1 MGCPPLRCWS
11 RWLRK
16 RLLVWRGP
24 RRHLLGWAS
33 SHRPVP
39 VSVRVLGW
47 HLRLVLVVWARLASR
62 VLLVWQALVV
72 RVARVSVVS
81 RPRWLPVPVVLAV
94 LPLVVLVVWLA
105 QSAPVPVLVLV
116 VGVDPVHTV
125 RVVACRVM
133 RTRVWRLVLRVLLLV
148 GRWVLA
154 RALPVPGL
162 VLVWA
167 LVVVLQ
173 VLARVCQ
180 VLRARCRV
188 RQRPL
193 VPVRVRPVVVG
204 V

>member
-11 RWLRK
+11 RLLRK
-16 RLLVWRGP
+16 RLLVWRVPRP
-24 RRHLLGWAS
+24 RRLVWVS
-33 SHRPVP
+33 SLPQ
-39 VSVRVLGW
+39 VRVLGW

-94 LPLVVLVVWLA
+94 ALVVLVVWRARLV
-105 QSAPVPVLVLV
+105 PVPVLV

-133 RTRVWRLVLRVLLLV
+133 HTRVRRLVLRVLLLV

-180 VLRARCRV
+180 VLRARYQV

>member
-1 MGCPPLRCWS
+1 M
-11 RWLRK
+11 LRK
-16 RLLVWRGP
+16 LLLVWRVP
-24 RRHLLGWAS
+24 RPHLLGWAS

-72 RVARVSVVS
+72 RVARVWVVS

-94 LPLVVLVVWLA
+94 ALVVLVVWRARLV
-105 QSAPVPVLVLV
+105 PVPVLV

-133 RTRVWRLVLRVLLLV
+133 HTRVRRLVLRVLLLV

-180 VLRARCRV
+180 VLRARYQV

>member
-1 MGCPPLRCWS
+1 M
-11 RWLRK
+11 
-16 RLLVWRGP
+16 V
-24 RRHLLGWAS
+24 WAS
-33 SHRPVP
+33 SHPR
-39 VSVRVLGW
+39 VRVRGW
-47 HLRLVLVVWARLASR
+47 CRLLVLVVQARLASR
-62 VLLVWQALVV
+62 ALLVWQALLV

-81 RPRWLPVPVVLAV
+81 LPRWLPVPVVLVV
-94 LPLVVLVVWLA
+94 LPLVVLVVLVVWLA
-105 QSAPVPVLVLV
+105 RLVPVL
-116 VGVDPVHTV
+116 GVDPVHTV
-125 RVVACRVM
+125 RVVVCRVM
-133 RTRVWRLVLRVLLLV
+133 HTRGRRLVLRVLLLV

-180 VLRARCRV
+180 VLRARYQV

>member
-1 MGCPPLRCWS
+1 M
-11 RWLRK
+11 
-16 RLLVWRGP
+16 
-24 RRHLLGWAS
+24 
-33 SHRPVP
+33 P

-47 HLRLVLVVWARLASR
+47 HLRLVLVVQARLASR

-81 RPRWLPVPVVLAV
+81 LPRWLPVPVVLVV
-94 LPLVVLVVWLA
+94 LPLVVLVVLVVWLA
-105 QSAPVPVLVLV
+105 RLVPVLV
-116 VGVDPVHTV
+116 VGVDPVRTV

-133 RTRVWRLVLRVLLLV
+133 RTRVRRLVLLLV

-173 VLARVCQ
+173 ASARVCQ
-180 VLRARCRV
+180 VLQARYQV
-188 RQRPL
+188 RQQPL

-204 V
+204 A

>member
-1 MGCPPLRCWS
+1 MGCPRLRCWS
-11 RWLRK
+11 RLLRK
-16 RLLVWRGP
+16 RLLVWRVPRP
-24 RRHLLGWAS
+24 RRLVWVS
-33 SHRPVP
+33 SLPL
-39 VSVRVLGW
+39 VRVLGW
-47 HLRLVLVVWARLASR
+47 CRLLVLVVQARLASR
-62 VLLVWQALVV
+62 ALLVWRALVV
-72 RVARVSVVS
+72 RVDRVSVVS
-81 RPRWLPVPVVLAV
+81 LPRWLPVPVVLAV

-105 QSAPVPVLVLV
+105 QSAPVPVPV

-133 RTRVWRLVLRVLLLV
+133 HTRVRRLVLRVLLLV

-173 VLARVCQ
+173 VLARVRQ
-180 VLRARCRV
+180 VLQARYQV

-193 VPVRVRPVVVG
+193 VPVRVRPVVVA

>member
-1 MGCPPLRCWS
+1 M
-11 RWLRK
+11 
-16 RLLVWRGP
+16 
-24 RRHLLGWAS
+24 
-33 SHRPVP
+33 
-39 VSVRVLGW
+39 LGW
-47 HLRLVLVVWARLASR
+47 HLRLVLVVQARLASR
-62 VLLVWQALVV
+62 ALLVWRALVV
-72 RVARVSVVS
+72 RVDRVSVVS
-81 RPRWLPVPVVLAV
+81 LPRWLPVPVVLAV

-105 QSAPVPVLVLV
+105 QSAPVPVLV
-116 VGVDPVHTV
+116 VGVDLVRTV

-133 RTRVWRLVLRVLLLV
+133 HTRVRRLVLLLV
-148 GRWVLA
+148 VRWVLA
-154 RALPVPGL
+154 RALPVLGL

-180 VLRARCRV
+180 VLRARYQV